1 MSDNFVNL
9 MAIIKIN
16 FVRDHIMI
24 KVVRVMWFPKIDVE
38 VESSRFIKQ
47 IK

>member
-38 VESSRFIKQ
+38 VESSSLINKV
-47 IK
+47 